1 MLVTDSPVR
10 GRKLI
15 QLREHLPQLQLII
28 VTRPGNELEELQKE
42 AAAVDLLVDSFEAT
56 LVRN

>member
-1 MLVTDSPVR
+1 MRTPFKTLNVISEGPCQHISVSITVF
-10 GRKLI
+10 LF
-15 QLREHLPQLQLII
+15 
-28 VTRPGNELEELQKE
+28 EELQKE